1 MADDILNLNRSDFN
15 ATLRE
20 LADQGMDTTF
30 LRQKYREQNSPF
42 SGLLDYANRQQQRI
56 EDAGR
61 RPIMGGLLSKPVDAT
76 GMDAIT
82 QAEFEPAA
90 FISGLLSGGAQAVDA
105 PAAAMRGD
113 LTRDEAEQA
122 ALNTAG
128 FVMLGGSAV
137 PKPKGALGANTLRGG
152 GMSDPTQTGWTFRD
166 VKVPQFRPDQNRR
179 IDDMFGRLQWRE
191 AELPIRSMYAT
202 QDRVNPDF
210 ATTASSQELVP
221 TVVKYNNE
229 YFVRDGHHRLTRA
242 AEEGKQTANV
252 AIIDL
257 DNTDTSAPL
266 LDYKALSRDE
276 ISAQK
281 NEINSILD
289 QLFGDMS
296 DADIGALYNSRT
308 TSDTQP
314 QPQGLLGG
322 AR

>member
-1 MADDILNLNRSDFN
+1 MNILDLNRSDFN
-15 ATLRE
+15 AAIGE
-20 LADQGMDTTF
+20 LAAQGVDVSG
-30 LRQKYREQNSPF
+30 LRQQYREQSSPF
-42 SGLLDYANRQQQRI
+42 AGLFDYANRQQDRI
-56 EDAGR
+56 ADAGR
-61 RPIMGGLLSKPVDAT
+61 TSIAGGLLSKPEGST
-76 GMDAIT
+76 GMDAVRGV
-82 QAEFEPAA
+82 EFEPMA
-90 FISGLLSGGAQAVDA
+90 FLSGLLSGGAQAVDA

-113 LTRDEAEQA
+113 LTRDEMAGE
-122 ALNTAG
+122 ALGTAG
-128 FVMLGGSAV
+128 VAMLGGGAM

-296 DADIGALYNSRT
+296 DTDIEALYNSRT

-322 AR
+322 TQ